1 MLWKKLQQAKKN
13 LGLEEKLIT
22 SPENEHRIVEKEEVI
37 IGQDYYEDNS
47 DYDNGERP
55 DLGEGILEQM
65 IVLLMIL
72 MQTQMLRTKKT
83 LLMKKLRKR
92 LELQ

>member
-37 IGQDYYEDNS
+37 IGQDYYEDNMW
-47 DYDNGERP
+47 Y
-55 DLGEGILEQM
+55 
-65 IVLLMIL
+65 VLFIPIYNLFSY
-72 MQTQMLRTKKT
+72 
-83 LLMKKLRKR
+83 
-92 LELQ
+92 LQLNL